1 MKKFFLLVSALGAC
15 AAVQAQSSVTLF
27 GVADATLAYGNGSIT
42 NRTQMLRGGTSSN
55 RIGFRG
61 TEDLGGG
68 LSAGFWLE
76 GGFNLD
82 EGTGLASSTN
92 NQTAT
97 AAPAG
102 GLTFNRRASVSLAG
116 AWGFVAMGREYV
128 PTYATF
134 TALYEPFG
142 IVGVGAAVNYTAG
155 LDKLVVIRASNAIVY
170 QSPRFAGV
178 GLNLGHWRGEN
189 AGGSPT
195 ADDGTGSAIRLSY
208 DQGPLSTGA
217 AWSRTSYAAGDLEMR
232 HLAAAW
238 NFGAVKVSGIYN
250 DDRRG
255 TVHAK
260 GALLGITSQVGAGEG
275 VLLREPHECRRQ
287 ARGPQARLGLCAQ
300 PLQAHRAVRH
310 GRARRQQRRR
320 ARILERRNHRPQPVV
335 HRSGPG
341 TATQLLSHY
350 RPRFAPARQICLFF

>member
-1 MKKFFLLVSALGAC
+1 MKKFFLLVCALGAC

-27 GVADATLAYGNGSIT
+27 GVADASVSHGKGSIA
-42 NRTQMLRGGTSSN
+42 NRTQLLRGGNSAN
-55 RIGFRG
+55 RIGLRG
-61 TEDLGGG
+61 KEALGGG

-97 AAPAG
+97 TAPAG

-116 AWGFVAMGREYV
+116 AWGSVALGREYV

-195 ADDGTGSAIRLSY
+195 ADDGTGSAVRLSY
-208 DQGPLSTGA
+208 DQGPLSAGV

-232 HLAAAW
+232 HLVAAW
-238 NFGAVKVSGIYN
+238 NFGAAKVSGIYN

-260 GALLGITSQVGAGEG
+260 GALLGITSQVGVGELKASYSVNRTNAAGSPEARKLALG
-275 VLLREPHECRRQ
+275 YVHNLSKRTALYATAARIANSGGARESLNG
-287 ARGPQARLGLCAQ
+287 ATTGPNRSSTGLDLGL
-300 PLQAHRAVRH
+300 RH
-310 GRARRQQRRR
+310 
-320 ARILERRNHRPQPVV
+320 
-335 HRSGPG
+335 S
-341 TATQLLSHY
+341 
-350 RPRFAPARQICLFF
+350 F